1 MLGEGPLRQFESW
14 FVAMNR
20 ALVAFAL
27 AAVFAIVFVNVV
39 GRFGFGRSFSWVEE
53 AARHLMILGAFA
65 GGGLALREGRMVAI
79 TFLPDM
85 LPPALARLVRWGIV
99 IVVFAFLVVLTWL
112 GIQFVQFGWNK
123 QTMST
128 GMPRGVPYMAI
139 PIGCLIMLVHLA
151 LFARRFVADD
161 FDLGDDVTGGETA

>member
-1 MLGEGPLRQFESW
+1 VLWEGPLRQFETW

-20 ALVAFAL
+20 ALVALAL

-39 GRFGFGRSFSWVEE
+39 GRYGFGRSFSWVEE

-85 LPPALARLVRWGIV
+85 LPPALARAVRWA
-99 IVVFAFLVVLTWL
+99 IVVVLIAFLAVITWL
-112 GIQFVQFGWNK
+112 GIQFVQFGWSK

-128 GMPRGVPYMAI
+128 GMPRGIPYMAI
-139 PIGCLIMLVHLA
+139 PVGCVIMLIHLA
-151 LFARRFVADD
+151 LFARRFVADE
-161 FDLGDDVTGGETA
+161 FDQGDDVTGGEAA

>member
-1 MLGEGPLRQFESW
+1 MRQFETW

-39 GRFGFGRSFSWVEE
+39 GRYGFGRSFSWVEE

-85 LPPALARLVRWGIV
+85 LPTAVARAVRWGIV
-99 IVVFAFLVVLTWL
+99 LVLFAFLSVLVWL
-112 GIQFVQFGWNK
+112 GIQFVQFGWDK

-128 GMPRGVPYMAI
+128 AMPRGIPYMAI
-139 PIGCLIMLVHLA
+139 PVGCVIMLIHLA
-151 LFARRFVADD
+151 LFARRFVADE
-161 FDLGDDVTGGETA
+161 FDLGDDATGGEVA